1 MKFDLTLHHSG
12 IARHP
17 GQASALSRRVSAVLG
32 RAKEWLFAEWHPL
45 SDEEAY
51 LAQAQNEA
59 DLERRLL
66 VLQDPRTR
74 QSFW

>member
-1 MKFDLTLHHSG
+1 MKFDLALDHSG
-12 IARHP
+12 IARHH
-17 GQASALSRRVSAVLG
+17 GQAAAPAKRVSAVLR

-51 LAQAQNEA
+51 LAQAQNGA
-59 DLERRLL
+59 DLERRLMI
-66 VLQDPRTR
+66 LQDPRTR